1 MPFVL
6 RRTRTIRLLS
16 GSFIIF
22 LILLLTS
29 DQSMPGPRIASTRS
43 DDDPEIAGN
52 EYISG
57 EMELFLYKETIVLGK
72 GILREPLGL
81 DVSPTGEIFVA
92 DAMTGKIFIFAP
104 DGAVVE
110 FEDPPLGSSI
120 YPIDL
125 AVNGTFV
132 YVLDYSDNRLL
143 RYDRNGTFLDVLIS
157 FGLYDRMRPSSVS
170 GGGGGR
176 LLTTDMKNHGL
187 TIWTP
192 LLDIEFLWNEFG
204 FMEGALDRPAKAV
217 LLLDE
222 RIAVAETGNKR
233 VQIFSPS
240 GRYESI
246 LVLPDDTGFEKPR
259 SICVGRDGNIHVADT
274 DAGAVFIFSPDLS
287 FLGKIDSFGGMKISP
302 SAVAVGW
309 NGGLYIADIRS
320 GSILVMKRVD
330 SVDE

>member
-1 MPFVL
+1 M
-6 RRTRTIRLLS
+6 
-16 GSFIIF
+16 
-22 LILLLTS
+22 LTS
-29 DQSMPGPRIASTRS
+29 DQSMPAPRGAAFLPADSVGGGGS
-43 DDDPEIAGN
+43 QV
-52 EYISG
+52 ISG
-57 EMELFLYKETIVLGK
+57 EKGHVLYSETVVLGK

-81 DVSPTGEIFVA
+81 DVSPTGEVFVA
-92 DAMTGKIFIFAP
+92 DAMTGKVFAFFP

-125 AVNGTFV
+125 AVDGIFV

-143 RYDRNGTFLDVLIS
+143 RYDRNGAFLDVLIS
-157 FGLYDRMRPSSVS
+157 FGQFDRLRPSSVS

-187 TIWTP
+187 VVWTP
-192 LLDIEFLWNEFG
+192 LLDIELFWNEFG
-204 FMEGALDRPAKAV
+204 FMDGALDRPAKAAM
-217 LLLDE
+217 LLDE
-222 RIAVAETGNKR
+222 RIVVAETGNRR

-240 GRYESI
+240 GRYESL
-246 LVLPDDTGFEKPR
+246 LVLPDGVGFEQPR
-259 SICVGRDGNIHVADT
+259 SVCVGRDGNIHVADT
-274 DAGAVFIFSPDLS
+274 EAGAVLIFSPDLS
-287 FLGKIDSFGGMKISP
+287 FKGRIDSFGGMKISP
-302 SAVAVGW
+302 SAVATDW

>member
-6 RRTRTIRLLS
+6 RRSRTTDLLS

-22 LILLLTS
+22 LFLVLTS
-29 DQSMPGPRIASTRS
+29 DQSMSDPRGLALQFSDSAGVGGDQVIPGEKGHILYS
-43 DDDPEIAGN
+43 EAGA
-52 EYISG
+52 
-57 EMELFLYKETIVLGK
+57 LGK

-81 DVSPTGEIFVA
+81 DVSPTGEVFVA
-92 DAMTGKIFIFAP
+92 DAMTGKVFVFPP
-104 DGAVVE
+104 DGPAVE

-125 AVNGTFV
+125 VVDGTFV

-143 RYDRNGTFLDVLIS
+143 RYDRNGAFLDVLIS
-157 FGLYDRMRPSSVS
+157 FGQYDRLRPSSVS

-187 TIWTP
+187 AIWTP
-192 LLDIEFLWNEFG
+192 LLDIELLWNEFG
-204 FMEGALDRPAKAV
+204 FLEGAFDRPVKAAM
-217 LLLDE
+217 LLDE
-222 RIAVAETGNKR
+222 RIAVAETGNRR

-240 GRYESI
+240 GRYETV
-246 LVLPDDTGFEKPR
+246 LVLPDGAGFKKPR

-274 DAGAVFIFSPDLS
+274 EAGAVFIFSPDLS
-287 FLGKIDSFGGMKISP
+287 FKGKIDSFGGMKISP
-302 SAVAVGW
+302 SAVAADW

-320 GSILVMKRVD
+320 GSVLVMKRVD